1 MTVLKLRFRASTA
14 SQSEPGLF
22 LGCRK
27 SKKNY
32 DMIYSCGLSS
42 IRGFLVYKKYPTV
55 LLLFRQGLLTM
66 KLIQTMPAR
75 KSLATRRSRWKLHAA
90 LVVMCLLLGCV
101 LAASPT
107 DDVVASDVALPSRIT
122 EDAQEF
128 ALSLKPSEQWY
139 GNGREV

>member
-1 MTVLKLRFRASTA
+1 M
-14 SQSEPGLF
+14 
-22 LGCRK
+22 
-27 SKKNY
+27 
-32 DMIYSCGLSS
+32 
-42 IRGFLVYKKYPTV
+42 GFLVYKKYPTV
-55 LLLFRQGLLTM
+55 LLLFRQGLITM

-90 LVVMCLLLGCV
+90 LVVMCVLLGCV

-128 ALSLKPSEQWY
+128 ALSLKPSEQW
-139 GNGREV
+139 